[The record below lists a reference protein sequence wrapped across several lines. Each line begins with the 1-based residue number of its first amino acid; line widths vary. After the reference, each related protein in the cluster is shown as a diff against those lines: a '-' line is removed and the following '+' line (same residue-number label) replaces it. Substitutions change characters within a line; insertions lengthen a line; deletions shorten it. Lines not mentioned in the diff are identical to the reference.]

1 MHCKSERKWN
11 NKIRAKEKWWF
22 NEKKKV
28 CNKIMRKLR
37 TIGNGLYHQTKFWVQ
52 NIEMTLNIT
61 KWKMYLIFAHIDRR
75 NGKLERDIKHRFCGL
90 YMNQSIATTSIE
102 LARII
107 HVKKDLKEL
116 FAVSISIFVCV
127 TYCVCYLLFKKLI

>member
-1 MHCKSERKWN
+1 MQEWAKMKQQNKSKREMMIQW
-11 NKIRAKEKWWF
+11 
-22 NEKKKV
+22 KKKV